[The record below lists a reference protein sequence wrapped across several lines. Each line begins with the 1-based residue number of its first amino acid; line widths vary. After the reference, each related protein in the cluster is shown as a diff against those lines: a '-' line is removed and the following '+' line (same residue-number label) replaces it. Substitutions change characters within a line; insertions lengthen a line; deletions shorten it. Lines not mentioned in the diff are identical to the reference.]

1 MNIPQRDQLIQI
13 IEGFDVD
20 ELKASLAEYC
30 KDEEDINATLING
43 IPVAYYLSLTTK
55 VIKQLHQEL
64 EDSGYITLPTA
75 YSYGGEIGNGNLV
88 SDLSSLISH
97 INSENFNASTQFL
110 LRLAHYQRVNG
121 FWELNIRR
129 TIKKSEKKITEET
142 ESLELQKI
150 VIRER
155 IEELKDIKSEAE
167 QYKNNVLTFL
177 NENSSQVKTL
187 EAALQNLIN
196 QSDNIN
202 NMYTNASNVVE
213 KINSQLSL
221 GESKRKDIESLHD
234 ESKEELSDIKS
245 KLSEIKNE
253 NNDNINVFNA
263 LKSSFE
269 EKLSFV
275 EDKHSLFIERNK
287 YLDDLIGREVGAS
300 LFETFKQRKN
310 ELSPSVTFWKFAV
323 PLLAFFCIVW
333 VFLLFH
339 WSEPQQ
345 IDYKIL
351 LINSLK
357 ALPAIGLLLF
367 GIAQYGKE
375 RNFQEEYAFK
385 SAVALTLNSYAE
397 QLLSDENK
405 DALILASVS
414 SIYKS
419 PIHQSKIK
427 IEDGKSAVESL
438 SDLISKIKEIK
449 PKTKE

>member
-1 MNIPQRDQLIQI
+1 MNIPQRDQLIQL
-13 IEGFDVD
+13 IEGFDVS
-20 ELKASLAEYC
+20 ELKASLAEHF
-30 KDEEDINATLING
+30 KDEEDINGTLVNG
-43 IPVAYYLSLTTK
+43 IPIAYYISLTTK
-55 VIKQLHQEL
+55 VIKQLQLEL
-64 EDSGYITLPTA
+64 EDSGYITLPTTYA
-75 YSYGGEIGNGNLV
+75 YGGEIGNGNLP

-97 INSENFNASTQFL
+97 INSGNFTATTQFL

-129 TIKKSEKKITEET
+129 TIKKSEKKIAEET
-142 ESLELQKI
+142 DLLEVQKM

-155 IEELKDIKSEAE
+155 VEELKNITSEAE
-167 QYKNNVLTFL
+167 EYKNNVITFL
-177 NENSSQVKTL
+177 NENSAQVKTL

-234 ESKEELSDIKS
+234 ESKNELSDIKS
-245 KLSEIKNE
+245 RVSEIKNE
-253 NNDNINVFNA
+253 NNDNINIFNA
-263 LKSSFE
+263 LKRSFE
-269 EKLSFV
+269 EKLNFV
-275 EDKHSLFIERNK
+275 EDKHSLFVERNK

-310 ELSPSVTFWKFAV
+310 ELSPSVKFWKIAV
-323 PLLAFFCIVW
+323 PILAFFCIIW

-345 IDYKIL
+345 IDYTIL

-397 QLLSDENK
+397 QLL
-405 DALILASVS
+405 
-414 SIYKS
+414 
-419 PIHQSKIK
+419 
-427 IEDGKSAVESL
+427 
-438 SDLISKIKEIK
+438 
-449 PKTKE
+449 